1 MAPRRVKPEAP
12 PPATPAA
19 AGDVAGAGGGAPAD
33 GAGGGSPAAPKAKK
47 GRGRGRG
54 KGAGAAA
61 AAAEQNGDAGVVA
74 AAATPAV
81 PSFNAQLLLK
91 LHNYIR
97 DIMEHPAFEGITCG
111 APSKLGEGFA
121 QQERRGECP

>member
-1 MAPRRVKPEAP
+1 MWLALVAEP
-12 PPATPAA
+12 PPTVLVADPPPLLKLKRVVAA
-19 AGDVAGAGGGAPAD
+19 
-33 GAGGGSPAAPKAKK
+33 
-47 GRGRGRG
+47 
-54 KGAGAAA
+54 AAA

-97 DIMEHPAFEGITCG
+97 DITEHPAFEGITCG